1 MPRSAR
7 LDASGVLHHVIGRGI
22 ERRKVFLDDADR
34 TDFLD
39 RLAALA
45 HGGALDVYA
54 WTLMPNHFH
63 LLCKTRLQP
72 LSISMHRLL
81 TGYAVNFNKRRRRHG
96 HLFQNRFKSIVCQE
110 DRYLKE
116 LVRYIHL
123 NPLRAGLVKSLEA
136 LAGYPYCGHSAL
148 NGRVSRPWQDT
159 DYVLAVF
166 GETGSLARRAYSCFV
181 GAGIR
186 AGRKPELVGGGLLRS
201 QGGWS
206 AVLALRRRSPATACD
221 QRILGDG
228 DFMRTVIDRLDDRQ
242 RRNLRLLTARPDID
256 RICRQVCDC
265 HGVSPG
271 ELCSGSRRRPV
282 VLARYAVAWIAVRE
296 VGYSGAEVARH
307 LGVSNSCITRSVAT
321 GSRPPMASSPA
332 LARSTA
338 RPRGAKP
345 AASSESAAMMLNA
358 SWTSKRWMS
367 AGVSRASA

>member
-1 MPRSAR
+1 M
-7 LDASGVLHHVIGRGI
+7 LHHVIGRGI
-22 ERRKVFLDDADR
+22 ERRKVFWDNSDR
-34 TDFLD
+34 ADFLD

-45 HGGALDVYA
+45 HCGAWDVYA
-54 WTLMPNHFH
+54 WALMPNHFH

-123 NPLRAGLVKSLEA
+123 NPLRAGLVDNLAA
-136 LAGYPYCGHSAL
+136 LDEYPYCGHSAIK
-148 NGRVSRPWQDT
+148 GRVSRTWQDT
-159 DYVLAVF
+159 DYVLAGF
-166 GETGSLARRAYSCFV
+166 GHRRSQARRAYSRFV
-181 GAGIR
+181 GAGIG
-186 AGRKPELVGGGLLRS
+186 AGRKPELVGGGLVRS

-206 AVLALRRRSPATACD
+206 AVLALRRRSTSTTCD

-228 DFMRTVIDRLDDRQ
+228 DFVRTVINRLDERQ
-242 RRNLRLLTARPDID
+242 RRNLRLLTARPEID

-271 ELCSGSRRRPV
+271 ELCSGSRRHPV
-282 VLARYAVAWIAVRE
+282 VMARYAVAWIAVRE
-296 VGYSGAEVARH
+296 IGYSGAEVARH

-321 GSRPPMASSPA
+321 GSRPDVGALLDRIGVPSSPI
-332 LARSTA
+332 S
-338 RPRGAKP
+338 
-345 AASSESAAMMLNA
+345 
-358 SWTSKRWMS
+358 
-367 AGVSRASA
+367 